1 VNLIENI
8 EDWSTYLQNI
18 VRLEK
23 EAHHLMNERKY
34 EEAENLIAEI
44 GHNSRM
50 ARVWIYC
57 QGDKNV

>member
-23 EAHHLMNERKY
+23 EAYHLMNERKY